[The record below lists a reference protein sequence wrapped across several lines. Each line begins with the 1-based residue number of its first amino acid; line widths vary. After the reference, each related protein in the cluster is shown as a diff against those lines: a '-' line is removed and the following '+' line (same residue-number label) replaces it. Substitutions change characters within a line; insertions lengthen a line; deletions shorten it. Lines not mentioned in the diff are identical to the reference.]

1 MEVAAHEM
9 REQGGREGGCAAH
22 WKLPAMA
29 PTPMAMDVAE
39 EGREDHLRCHGG
51 HIEKEGGKDG
61 AARWKSLPSPSSSC
75 DMEVGGREEGRKG
88 EGTSELDL
96 TVPPSW

>member
-1 MEVAAHEM
+1 M
-9 REQGGREGGCAAH
+9 RGSLEATRRGLHSDGHGCRREGGERGSSSVAH
-22 WKLPAMA
+22 M
-29 PTPMAMDVAE
+29 E
-39 EGREDHLRCHGG
+39 
-51 HIEKEGGKDG
+51 EGGKDG